1 MRAKAAPMTADVSPS
16 NRDGPGA
23 DRAKANHRGPRLA
36 GLLAGSVLT
45 LAGCSSY
52 RPSPLPVG
60 PDLGAS
66 VDAMRMDVSRL
77 QLEPL
82 KPVRIDPS
90 QGFTPLGV
98 AVLAVL
104 NNPDLRAKR
113 AALGVSNAEV
123 FAAGLLPDPQLGPNV
138 AKPIAGV
145 DKYTA
150 YGVSPTIDLA
160 GLLAVADNKRAA
172 QFTARQAHLDVL
184 WAEWSTAQQAR
195 ILAETVLAAEARAK
209 LLDRVLQAARERAA
223 NSTHAAGRGDLAGP
237 TAAADL
243 AAQLDVQAQLAAAQL
258 AAAQARRDLNALLG
272 LEASV
277 KLPLIEEPQPR
288 GYDQAEVTAR
298 LSALPTVRPDLL
310 ALQAGYGAQDV
321 GLRKAILAQFPL
333 TSVVLAYATDPT
345 PTTTIGLSAL
355 LSLPIFNG
363 NRGQVRVQEATRSQ
377 LRAEYQARL
386 DQTNTEV
393 ASAFANLAAA
403 RAQAQVLRADLPQLE
418 TLLGAAPDAF
428 ARQDI
433 DSQTYLTLLQSVVSR
448 ESDLQDRELAVRV
461 AEIQLETTLFLPPS
475 DQRAAP

>member
-1 MRAKAAPMTADVSPS
+1 MMTAAAPPS
-16 NRDGPGA
+16 DRDGPRA
-23 DRAKANHRGPRLA
+23 DSATAIRLGRRLN
-36 GLLAGSVLT
+36 GLLAASVMI
-45 LAGCSSY
+45 LAGCSAY
-52 RPSPLPVG
+52 RPLPLPVG

-66 VDAMRMDVSRL
+66 VDSMRVDVSHL
-77 QLEPL
+77 ELEPL

-90 QGFTPLGV
+90 QGFTPLAV

-113 AALGVSNAEV
+113 AALGVSGAEV

-145 DKYTA
+145 DKFTG

-195 ILAETVLAAEARAK
+195 MLAETVLADEARAK
-209 LLDRVLQAARERAA
+209 LLDRVLKAASGRAG
-223 NSTHAAGRGDLAGP
+223 NSTQAAGRGDLAGP
-237 TAAADL
+237 AAAADL

-258 AAAQARRDLNALLG
+258 AATQARRDLNALLG

-277 KLPLIEEPQPR
+277 TLPLVEEPQPH
-288 GYDQAEVTAR
+288 GYDQAEVTRR

-333 TSVVLAYATDPT
+333 TSIVLAYATDPT

-355 LSLPIFNG
+355 LALPIFNG
-363 NRGQVRVQEATRSQ
+363 NRGQVRVQDATRSQ

-386 DQTNTEV
+386 DQTNAEV

-403 RAQAQVLRADLPQLE
+403 RAQAQVLRAELPRLE
-418 TLLGAAPDAF
+418 ALMGAAPDAF

-433 DSQTYLTLLQSVVSR
+433 DSQTYLTLLQSVISR
-448 ESDLQDRELAVRV
+448 QTDLQDRELAVRV

>member
-1 MRAKAAPMTADVSPS
+1 
-16 NRDGPGA
+16 
-23 DRAKANHRGPRLA
+23 L
-36 GLLAGSVLT
+36 
-45 LAGCSSY
+45 
-52 RPSPLPVG
+52 PLPAG

-66 VDAMRMDVSRL
+66 VDSMRMDVSRL

-123 FAAGLLPDPQLGPNV
+123 FAAGLLPDPQLATNV
-138 AKPIAGV
+138 DKPIAGP
-145 DKYTA
+145 DKFTA
-150 YGVSPTIDLA
+150 YGITPSIDLA

-172 QFTARQAHLDVL
+172 QYTARQAHLDVL

-195 ILAETVLAAEARAK
+195 ILAETALANEARVK
-209 LLDRVLQAARERAA
+209 LLDRILHAARERAG
-223 NSTHAAGRGDLAGP
+223 NSTQATVRGDLAGP

-243 AAQLDVQAQLAAAQL
+243 AAQIDVQAQLAAAQL
-258 AAAQARRDLNALLG
+258 AASKARQDLNALLG

-277 KLPLIEEPQPR
+277 KLPLTEDAQPR
-288 GYDQAEVTAR
+288 GYNQAEVTRR
-298 LSALPTVRPDLL
+298 LSALSAVRPDLL
-310 ALQAGYGAQDV
+310 ALQAGYGAQDTN
-321 GLRKAILAQFPL
+321 LRKAILAQFPL
-333 TSVVLAYATDPT
+333 ASVAFAYARDPT
-345 PTTTIGLSAL
+345 PTTTVGLSAL
-355 LSLPIFNG
+355 LALPIFNG
-363 NRGQVRVQEATRSQ
+363 GRGQVRVQEATRSQ

-386 DQTNTEV
+386 DQTSADV
-393 ASAFANLAAA
+393 ASNLADLAWA
-403 RAQAQVLRADLPQLE
+403 RAQAQVLRAELPRLE
-418 TLLGAAPDAF
+418 ALMGGAPDAF

-433 DSQTYLTLLQSVVSR
+433 DSQTYLTLLQSVISR
-448 ESDLQDRELAVRV
+448 QTDLQDRELAVRV

>member
-1 MRAKAAPMTADVSPS
+1 VLAA
-16 NRDGPGA
+16 
-23 DRAKANHRGPRLA
+23 
-36 GLLAGSVLT
+36 SVFA
-45 LAGCSSY
+45 LAGCSAY
-52 RPSPLPVG
+52 RPLPLPTG

-66 VDAMRMDVSRL
+66 VDSMRMDLSRL
-77 QLEPL
+77 ELTPL
-82 KPVRIDPS
+82 KPVQIDPS
-90 QGFTPLGV
+90 RGFTPLGV

-113 AALGVSNAEV
+113 AALGVSSAEV

-145 DKYTA
+145 DKYTG

-195 ILAETVLAAEARAK
+195 ILAETALANEARAR
-209 LLDRVLQAARERAA
+209 LLDRILQAARERAE
-223 NSTHAAGRGDLAGP
+223 NSTQAAGRGELAGP
-237 TAAADL
+237 MAAADL
-243 AAQLDVQAQLAAAQL
+243 AAQLDVQTQLAAAQL

-277 KLPLIEEPQPR
+277 KLPLVEEPQPH
-288 GYDQAEVTAR
+288 GYDQAEVTRR

-333 TSVVLAYATDPT
+333 TSIALAYATDPT
-345 PTTTIGLSAL
+345 PTTTIGLAAL

-363 NRGQVRVQEATRSQ
+363 NRGQVRVQEATRAQ
-377 LRAEYQARL
+377 LQAEYQARL
-386 DQTNTEV
+386 DQTNAEV

-403 RAQAQVLRADLPQLE
+403 RAQAQVLRADLPRLE
-418 TLLGAAPDAF
+418 SLLGSAPDAF

-433 DSQTYLTLLQSVVSR
+433 DSQTYLTLLQSAVSR